1 VIETEAEYQQNLSIA
16 ERLIAKKK
24 NRTPEETVLLRL
36 LVKLIEDYEE
46 NNYNLQEWRDTPPE
60 EILQHLIEV
69 THTTKAD
76 LVSIIGCSKELIDAI
91 VNGKRSLSKEEA
103 KKLGEYFKV
112 APNIFNL

>member
-1 VIETEAEYQQNLSIA
+1 MIETEAEYQQNLSIA

-46 NNYNLQEWRDTPPE
+46 NHYNLQEWRDTPPE
-60 EILQHLIEV
+60 EILQHLLEV

-103 KKLGEYFKV
+103 KKVGRIL
-112 APNIFNL
+112 